1 MSKYAIWHIISISK
15 YNINGRRYDIY
26 TYIMRNMKNIYIK
39 DIIKTC
45 NAELLCGNEEDTL
58 TDIVKDTREI
68 KKSDTYIGFKG
79 EHNDGNLFYNTA
91 IENGAK
97 ICILQKSSV
106 ENKINLEIE
115 EIKKKYN
122 NVSIILVE
130 DTIKALQEIAKFK
143 RNMYNMPVVGI
154 TGSVG
159 KTSTKDIIASVMSKK
174 FNVLKTLGNY
184 NNQIGLPITVLR
196 LKDENAMVVEMGMN
210 MPNEIR
216 PLSKIAKPSVAVIT
230 NVGTAHIGNLG
241 SRENILKAKLEIL
254 DGLQKDG
261 ILVINNDNDM
271 LHNWYMS
278 NINTNF
284 KVVTF
289 GMENKS
295 DIMPYDIELSEEG
308 STYKIDIDGN
318 TYTVSISVGGNHF
331 VLNSLCAI
339 AIGRIFGIPM
349 EDILEGIANFELTKR
364 RMQVERNKNGVT
376 IINDCYN
383 ANYDSMKAAIEYLGK
398 INAKK
403 KIAILGDMLELGE
416 FSKSLHEK
424 VGEEVVNN
432 NIDIIITVGTEAK
445 YIVNKALEK
454 GFNRKNIYICNNNE
468 EAVEIV
474 KKIASS
480 EDAILL
486 KASNGLNFQE
496 IYSKIC
502 N

>member
-1 MSKYAIWHIISISK
+1 
-15 YNINGRRYDIY
+15 
-26 TYIMRNMKNIYIK
+26 MRNMKNIYIK

-45 NAELLCGNEEDTL
+45 NAILLCGNEEDLL
-58 TDIVKDTREI
+58 TDIVRDTREI
-68 KKSDTYIGFKG
+68 KKGDTYMGFKG
-79 EHNDGNLFYNTA
+79 EHNDGNLFYNIA

-106 ENKINLEIE
+106 ENKINVEIE
-115 EIKKKYN
+115 DIKKKYS

-130 DTIKALQEIAKFK
+130 DTIKALQEIASFK
-143 RNMYNMPVVGI
+143 RNMYDIPVVGI

-184 NNQIGLPITVLR
+184 NNQIGLPLTVLR
-196 LKDENAMVVEMGMN
+196 LKDEDAMVVEMGMN
-210 MPNEIR
+210 MPNEIG

-271 LHNWYMS
+271 LHNWYME
-278 NINTNF
+278 NENTNF

-295 DIMPYDIELSEEG
+295 DIMPYDIELSENG
-308 STYKIDIDGN
+308 STYKIDIDKKV
-318 TYTVSISVGGNHF
+318 YTVNISVGGNHF

-339 AIGRIFGIPM
+339 AMGRIFDIPM

-364 RMQVERNKNGVT
+364 RMQVEKNKNGIT

-403 KIAILGDMLELGE
+403 RIAVLGDMLELGE
-416 FSKSLHEK
+416 FSKELHEK
-424 VGEEVVNN
+424 VGEEVANN
-432 NIDIIITVGTEAK
+432 NVNILITVGSESK
-445 YIVNKALEK
+445 HIVSKALEG
-454 GFNRKNIYICNNNE
+454 GFNKENIYICNNND
-468 EAVEIV
+468 EAVKVI
-474 KKIASS
+474 KKIASAG
-480 EDAILL
+480 DAILL

-496 IYSKIC
+496 IYNKIC
-502 N
+502 H

>member
-1 MSKYAIWHIISISK
+1 
-15 YNINGRRYDIY
+15 
-26 TYIMRNMKNIYIK
+26 
-39 DIIKTC
+39 
-45 NAELLCGNEEDTL
+45 
-58 TDIVKDTREI
+58 
-68 KKSDTYIGFKG
+68 
-79 EHNDGNLFYNTA
+79 
-91 IENGAK
+91 
-97 ICILQKSSV
+97 
-106 ENKINLEIE
+106 
-115 EIKKKYN
+115 
-122 NVSIILVE
+122 
-130 DTIKALQEIAKFK
+130 
-143 RNMYNMPVVGI
+143 
-154 TGSVG
+154 
-159 KTSTKDIIASVMSKK
+159 
-174 FNVLKTLGNY
+174 
-184 NNQIGLPITVLR
+184 
-196 LKDENAMVVEMGMN
+196 

-474 KKIASS
+474 KKISSS